1 MAARGSSTGL
11 TTQDLNGIRTTL
23 ASGRKPKVVFTE
35 AAGQIAGQAGQVVAL
50 RDPADDEWVVV
61 RFGRDEL
68 PFAPLDLSVPPRGS
82 GRRTTA
88 RRSPAAT
95 DTTPSTAPSPAAPSS
110 AVPSSAAPSR
120 VAPSR
125 AGSPTREV
133 RPTGSANGA
142 PPPAAIPPQRQ
153 ENPMPSTPSSTVD
166 TAVPTSPTA
175 APGGDRPARKTT
187 TPRQPKVKAPPS
199 LTVTLSYADGD
210 WFVGAQQGSKSL
222 AKPYVIKAGEAL
234 RMVGLLDV
242 PGVHEAV
249 EQIIAAERAEANA
262 QAERLR
268 AELAEI
274 EARLADLPKLA

>member
-1 MAARGSSTGL
+1 MAGRASSPGL

-68 PFAPLDLSVPPRGS
+68 PFAPVDLSVPPRGS
-82 GRRTTA
+82 ARRTA
-88 RRSPAAT
+88 SRRSPGSSGE
-95 DTTPSTAPSPAAPSS
+95 TPSTAPLPAAP
-110 AVPSSAAPSR
+110 PAAASR
-120 VAPSR
+120 PA
-125 AGSPTREV
+125 APTREV
-133 RPTGSANGA
+133 RSNGSTNGA

-166 TAVPTSPTA
+166 TAAPASPTD
-175 APGGDRPARKTT
+175 APGGERPARKATA
-187 TPRQPKVKAPPS
+187 PRQPKVKAPPS

-249 EQIIAAERAEANA
+249 EQIIAAERADANA

>member
-23 ASGRKPKVVFTE
+23 ESGRKPKVVFTE

-50 RDPADDEWVVV
+50 RDPAEDEWVVV

-68 PFAPLDLSVPPRGS
+68 PFAPVDLAVPPRGS
-82 GRRTTA
+82 TRRTA
-88 RRSPAAT
+88 PRRAATPAEPRLAADSPPAAARPSAKP
-95 DTTPSTAPSPAAPSS
+95 TTS
-110 AVPSSAAPSR
+110 A
-120 VAPSR
+120 
-125 AGSPTREV
+125 
-133 RPTGSANGA
+133 
-142 PPPAAIPPQRQ
+142 PPAAIPPQRQ
-153 ENPMPSTPSSTVD
+153 ENPMPNTPSSTVD
-166 TAVPTSPTA
+166 TTAPA
-175 APGGDRPARKTT
+175 APARRAEAPITDQERPVRKVSAS
-187 TPRQPKVKAPPS
+187 RQPKVKAPPS
-199 LTVTLSYADGD
+199 LTVTLSYTDGD

-262 QAERLR
+262 HAERLR
-268 AELAEI
+268 SELAEI
-274 EARLADLPKLA
+274 EARLADLPKLT

>member
-1 MAARGSSTGL
+1 MAARGSLTGL

-68 PFAPLDLSVPPRGS
+68 PFSPVDLAVPPRAS
-82 GRRTTA
+82 AKRTPA
-88 RRSPAAT
+88 RRAPTAAEPRPAA
-95 DTTPSTAPSPAAPSS
+95 DRPLAARPSADSS
-110 AVPSSAAPSR
+110 TS
-120 VAPSR
+120 
-125 AGSPTREV
+125 
-133 RPTGSANGA
+133 A

-153 ENPMPSTPSSTVD
+153 EKPMPSTQSSTVD
-166 TAVPTSPTA
+166 TAASTTPTA
-175 APGGDRPARKTT
+175 PTEARPARKVSA
-187 TPRQPKVKAPPS
+187 PRQPKVKAPPS
-199 LTVTLSYADGD
+199 LTVTLSYTDGD

-262 QAERLR
+262 HAERLR
-268 AELAEI
+268 TELAEI
-274 EARLADLPKLA
+274 EARLADLPKLT

>member
-11 TTQDLNGIRTTL
+11 TTQELNGIRTTL

-68 PFAPLDLSVPPRGS
+68 PFSPVDLSVPPRGTA
-82 GRRTTA
+82 RRTAA
-88 RRSPAAT
+88 RRSPAPA
-95 DTTPSTAPSPAAPSS
+95 DAQPAVAPPAVAPP
-110 AVPSSAAPSR
+110 AVAASPSR
-120 VAPSR
+120 PAR
-125 AGSPTREV
+125 AA
-133 RPTGSANGA
+133 RPTNGA

-153 ENPMPSTPSSTVD
+153 ENPMPSTHSSTVD
-166 TAVPTSPTA
+166 TAAPITSAETLN
-175 APGGDRPARKTT
+175 GDRPARKAT

-199 LTVTLSYADGD
+199 LTVTLSYTDGD

-262 QAERLR
+262 HAERLR

-274 EARLADLPKLA
+274 EARLADLPTLA

>member
-68 PFAPLDLSVPPRGS
+68 PFAPIDLSVPPRGS
-82 GRRTTA
+82 GRRTTP
-88 RRSPAAT
+88 RRSPAST
-95 DTTPSTAPSPAAPSS
+95 DTTPSTAPPRAEPPRAEP
-110 AVPSSAAPSR
+110 PR

-125 AGSPTREV
+125 AASPTPEV

-166 TAVPTSPTA
+166 TAVPTSPTV

>member
-1 MAARGSSTGL
+1 MAARGSLIGL

-68 PFAPLDLSVPPRGS
+68 PFSPVDLAVPPRGS
-82 GRRTTA
+82 AKRTPARRTTTPA
-88 RRSPAAT
+88 EPREAADPPPAA
-95 DTTPSTAPSPAAPSS
+95 
-110 AVPSSAAPSR
+110 
-120 VAPSR
+120 
-125 AGSPTREV
+125 
-133 RPTGSANGA
+133 RPSANSTTSA
-142 PPPAAIPPQRQ
+142 PLPAAIPPQRQ
-153 ENPMPSTPSSTVD
+153 EKPMPSTQSTVD
-166 TAVPTSPTA
+166 TAAPTMPAAATAPAA
-175 APGGDRPARKTT
+175 APASDRERPARKVSA
-187 TPRQPKVKAPPS
+187 PRQPRVKAPPS
-199 LTVTLSYADGD
+199 LTVTLSYTDGD

-262 QAERLR
+262 HAERLR
-268 AELAEI
+268 TELAEI
-274 EARLADLPKLA
+274 EARLADLPKLS

>member
-68 PFAPLDLSVPPRGS
+68 PFAPVDLAVPPRGS
-82 GRRTTA
+82 TRRNA
-88 RRSPAAT
+88 PRRAAT
-95 DTTPSTAPSPAAPSS
+95 PAESRLAADFPPTAARPSAKPTTS
-110 AVPSSAAPSR
+110 A
-120 VAPSR
+120 
-125 AGSPTREV
+125 
-133 RPTGSANGA
+133 
-142 PPPAAIPPQRQ
+142 PPAAIPPQRQ
-153 ENPMPSTPSSTVD
+153 ENPMPNTPSSTVD
-166 TAVPTSPTA
+166 TTAPAVPTPPAA
-175 APGGDRPARKTT
+175 APSNDRERPARKVSA
-187 TPRQPKVKAPPS
+187 PRQPKVKAPPS
-199 LTVTLSYADGD
+199 LTVTLSYTDGD

-262 QAERLR
+262 HAERLR
-268 AELAEI
+268 IELAEI
-274 EARLADLPKLA
+274 EARLADLPKLS

>member
-1 MAARGSSTGL
+1 MAARGSLTGL

-68 PFAPLDLSVPPRGS
+68 PFSPVDLAVPPRGS
-82 GRRTTA
+82 AKRTPARRTTTPA
-88 RRSPAAT
+88 PPQAADPPPAARPPA
-95 DTTPSTAPSPAAPSS
+95 DPTTS
-110 AVPSSAAPSR
+110 A
-120 VAPSR
+120 
-125 AGSPTREV
+125 
-133 RPTGSANGA
+133 
-142 PPPAAIPPQRQ
+142 PPAAIPPQRQ
-153 ENPMPSTPSSTVD
+153 EKPMPSTQSSTVD
-166 TAVPTSPTA
+166 TAASTTSTA
-175 APGGDRPARKTT
+175 ATAPAARAEAPASDRERPVRKVSAA
-187 TPRQPKVKAPPS
+187 RQPKVKAPPS
-199 LTVTLSYADGD
+199 LTVTLSYTDGD

-262 QAERLR
+262 HAERLR
-268 AELAEI
+268 TELAEI
-274 EARLADLPKLA
+274 EARLADLPKLT

>member
-1 MAARGSSTGL
+1 MVARGSSTGL

-68 PFAPLDLSVPPRGS
+68 PFSPVDLAVPPRGS
-82 GRRTTA
+82 AKRTPA
-88 RRSPAAT
+88 RRPMPTEPRPTADPPPAARPSA
-95 DTTPSTAPSPAAPSS
+95 DATTS
-110 AVPSSAAPSR
+110 
-120 VAPSR
+120 
-125 AGSPTREV
+125 
-133 RPTGSANGA
+133 A

-153 ENPMPSTPSSTVD
+153 EKPMPSTQPSTVD
-166 TAVPTSPTA
+166 TAAATTPAALKEVPAS
-175 APGGDRPARKTT
+175 DRERPARKVSA
-187 TPRQPKVKAPPS
+187 PRQPKVKAPPS
-199 LTVTLSYADGD
+199 LTVTLSYTDGD

-262 QAERLR
+262 HAERLR
-268 AELAEI
+268 TELAEI
-274 EARLADLPKLA
+274 EARLADLPKLS

>member
-1 MAARGSSTGL
+1 MVARGSSTGL

-68 PFAPLDLSVPPRGS
+68 PFSPIDLAVPPRGS
-82 GRRTTA
+82 AKRTPA
-88 RRSPAAT
+88 RRPMPAEPRPTADPPPAARPSA
-95 DTTPSTAPSPAAPSS
+95 DSTTS
-110 AVPSSAAPSR
+110 
-120 VAPSR
+120 
-125 AGSPTREV
+125 
-133 RPTGSANGA
+133 A

-153 ENPMPSTPSSTVD
+153 EKPMPSTQSSTVD
-166 TAVPTSPTA
+166 TAASTTPAALKEVPAS
-175 APGGDRPARKTT
+175 DRERPARKVSA
-187 TPRQPKVKAPPS
+187 PRQPKVKAPPS
-199 LTVTLSYADGD
+199 LTVTLSYTDGD

-222 AKPYVIKAGEAL
+222 AKPYAIKAGEAL

-262 QAERLR
+262 HAERLR
-268 AELAEI
+268 TELAEI
-274 EARLADLPKLA
+274 EARLADLPKLS

>member
-1 MAARGSSTGL
+1 MAARGSATGL

-23 ASGRKPKVVFTE
+23 ASGRKPKVFFTE

-50 RDPADDEWVVV
+50 RDPAEDEWVVV

-68 PFAPLDLSVPPRGS
+68 PFAPVDLAVPPRGS
-82 GRRTTA
+82 TRRTAT
-88 RRSPAAT
+88 RRAATPAEPGVAADPPPAAR
-95 DTTPSTAPSPAAPSS
+95 PSAKPTAS
-110 AVPSSAAPSR
+110 
-120 VAPSR
+120 
-125 AGSPTREV
+125 
-133 RPTGSANGA
+133 

-166 TAVPTSPTA
+166 TTA
-175 APGGDRPARKTT
+175 PAASTAPAEAPINGRERPARKVSA
-187 TPRQPKVKAPPS
+187 PRQAKVKAPPS
-199 LTVTLSYADGD
+199 LTVTLSYTDGD

-262 QAERLR
+262 HAERLR
-268 AELAEI
+268 SELAEI
-274 EARLADLPKLA
+274 EARLADLPKLP

>member
-1 MAARGSSTGL
+1 MVARGSSTGL

-68 PFAPLDLSVPPRGS
+68 PFAPVDLTVPPRGS
-82 GRRTTA
+82 GKRTPA
-88 RRSPAAT
+88 RRGSTPAEPRPAA
-95 DTTPSTAPSPAAPSS
+95 DPPPAARPMADSS
-110 AVPSSAAPSR
+110 TSA
-120 VAPSR
+120 
-125 AGSPTREV
+125 PT
-133 RPTGSANGA
+133 S
-142 PPPAAIPPQRQ
+142 AAIPPQRQ
-153 ENPMPSTPSSTVD
+153 EKPMPSTHPSTVD
-166 TAVPTSPTA
+166 AAASTTPA
-175 APGGDRPARKTT
+175 APPAPAMASAGDRERPARKVSA
-187 TPRQPKVKAPPS
+187 PRQPKVKAPPS
-199 LTVTLSYADGD
+199 LTVTLSYTDGD

-262 QAERLR
+262 HAERLR
-268 AELAEI
+268 TELAEI
-274 EARLADLPKLA
+274 EARLADLPKLT

>member
-50 RDPADDEWVVV
+50 RDPAEDEWVVV

-68 PFAPLDLSVPPRGS
+68 PFAPVDLAVPARGSTKRTATGRAPMPAPPR
-82 GRRTTA
+82 
-88 RRSPAAT
+88 PAAH
-95 DTTPSTAPSPAAPSS
+95 PP
-110 AVPSSAAPSR
+110 R
-120 VAPSR
+120 VA
-125 AGSPTREV
+125 
-133 RPTGSANGA
+133 RPPADSSTNVPA
-142 PPPAAIPPQRQ
+142 PAAIPPQRQ
-153 ENPMPSTPSSTVD
+153 ENPMPSTQSSTVD
-166 TAVPTSPTA
+166 TAASITPTEAPTS
-175 APGGDRPARKTT
+175 DRERPARKVSA
-187 TPRQPKVKAPPS
+187 PRQPKVKAPPS
-199 LTVTLSYADGD
+199 LTVTLSYTDGD

-262 QAERLR
+262 HAERLR

-274 EARLADLPKLA
+274 EARLADLPKLT

>member
-1 MAARGSSTGL
+1 MAARGSLTGL
-11 TTQDLNGIRTTL
+11 TTQDLNEIRTTL

-68 PFAPLDLSVPPRGS
+68 PFSPVDLAVPPRGS
-82 GRRTTA
+82 AKRTPA
-88 RRSPAAT
+88 RRATPPAEAR
-95 DTTPSTAPSPAAPSS
+95 AAADPPV
-110 AVPSSAAPSR
+110 AAGPSAAR
-120 VAPSR
+120 T
-125 AGSPTREV
+125 PTDS
-133 RPTGSANGA
+133 TTSASS
-142 PPPAAIPPQRQ
+142 AAIPPQRQ
-153 ENPMPSTPSSTVD
+153 EKPMPSTQSSTVD
-166 TAVPTSPTA
+166 TAASTTRTPPA
-175 APGGDRPARKTT
+175 AEAPASDRERPPRKVSA
-187 TPRQPKVKAPPS
+187 PRQPKVKAPPS
-199 LTVTLSYADGD
+199 LTVTLSYTDGD

-262 QAERLR
+262 HAERLR
-268 AELAEI
+268 TELAEI
-274 EARLADLPKLA
+274 EARLADLPKLT

>member
-1 MAARGSSTGL
+1 MAARGSLTGL

-68 PFAPLDLSVPPRGS
+68 PFAPVDLAVPARGS
-82 GRRTTA
+82 TRRTAT
-88 RRSPAAT
+88 RRAATPAEPRPPADPPPAARPSAKP
-95 DTTPSTAPSPAAPSS
+95 TTS
-110 AVPSSAAPSR
+110 A
-120 VAPSR
+120 
-125 AGSPTREV
+125 
-133 RPTGSANGA
+133 
-142 PPPAAIPPQRQ
+142 PPAAIPPQRL

-166 TAVPTSPTA
+166 TTAPPASTAPTG
-175 APGGDRPARKTT
+175 APINDRERPARKVSA
-187 TPRQPKVKAPPS
+187 PRQPKVKAPPS
-199 LTVTLSYADGD
+199 LTVTLSYTDGD

-249 EQIIAAERAEANA
+249 EQIIAAERAEANSH
-262 QAERLR
+262 AERLR

-274 EARLADLPKLA
+274 EARLADLPKLS